1 MMKRRSF
8 LVLIVFIILVP
19 IKMLANH
26 VRVDS
31 LTWNAASVSGGS
43 SDVLKMSMIVS
54 WDNSWRDDYNH
65 DAVYLFLSSN

>member
-43 SDVLKMSMIVS
+43 SDVLKC
-54 WDNSWRDDYNH
+54 
-65 DAVYLFLSSN
+65 L